1 MPSPIVFFDI
11 AGPDAAALKSFYG
24 RVFGWSA
31 DPMGRIADVG
41 LAGAIRQ
48 DPADKVLY
56 LGVEDVTAALA
67 EIEAAGGTTVMPRF
81 AVKGV
86 VVLGLFKDP
95 AGNTMGLVETKDGK
109 PVIP

>member
-1 MPSPIVFFDI
+1 
-11 AGPDAAALKSFYG
+11 
-24 RVFGWSA
+24 
-31 DPMGRIADVG
+31 
-41 LAGAIRQ
+41 
-48 DPADKVLY
+48 
-56 LGVEDVTAALA
+56 
-67 EIEAAGGTTVMPRF
+67 MPRF